1 MKKAIIKIYSLTGI
15 LMIAFCKLYA
25 QDEFKII
32 QSKIDEHLKSEVKND
47 DLTRLIAADWPR
59 QQKNGSWADINY
71 SSTIETAWPPL
82 LHLKR
87 LNYLTLGYVINE
99 NKYFN
104 NQEVLAGIISGLRY
118 WYAQN
123 PSSSN
128 WFQNDIA
135 IPTALGE
142 ILILLNHNKSQLPTA
157 LQDSLLQRM
166 QQGNI
171 YKSIG
176 ANKLDIA
183 THMLYRACITKDKAL
198 MNIALEQAFYP
209 VAFTSRQGLQYD
221 YSYLQHGPQLQI
233 ASYGEVFLKGEY
245 KVASW
250 VQGTVYALSADKLKI
265 LNNYLINTYLKT
277 IRGRYIDFNT
287 EGRGIARNDILD
299 KTSITEATVNNSL
312 IALAKKASPQNTVL
326 LNEAQDRINEIQHP
340 SYKILPSHTHFW
352 KADYTLHTRPAYS
365 FNVRSVS
372 RRTVRAEVGNNE
384 NLLGKFLP
392 DGSTNIQRSG
402 AEYFNIMP
410 IWEWDKVPGITSRD
424 YKEDQPFTIEWGERG
439 VHSFTG
445 GVSDSLYGATVYDF
459 DYNEVS
465 AKKAWFFFDKQ
476 VVCLGAGI
484 NSFAPQ
490 NIVTTINQSWLKGK
504 VFAYADE
511 KLSRVKSK
519 KSFNNANW
527 VWHDSIGYYF
537 PNSGELEI
545 RNQKQKGS
553 WSLINASRSKKEEE
567 GKVFKMWLNH
577 GLDPSNATYA
587 YVVTPGIS
595 KQEMSIDHQKEI
607 KILANTTTMQAVK
620 NEELQILQ
628 IVFYEAGTLTDQDF
642 TITVDQPCVVLVK
655 NVAAKN
661 PEIHLADPTQKLKN
675 LNISIFSKLMEKV
688 EKRLLYLPKEE
699 FAGSTVSY
707 TVNK

>member
-1 MKKAIIKIYSLTGI
+1 MRKAIIKIFTLIGVF
-15 LMIAFCKLYA
+15 MIAFCKLYG
-25 QDEFKII
+25 QDEFQII
-32 QSKIDEHLKSEVKND
+32 QSKIDDHLKAEVKND
-47 DLTRLIAADWPR
+47 LLTSSIAADWPR
-59 QQKNGSWADINY
+59 LQKEGSYADINY

-87 LNYLTLGYVINE
+87 LNYLTLAYVIKE

-104 NQEVLAGIISGLRY
+104 QQEVLAGIISGLRY

-135 IPTALGE
+135 VPTALGE
-142 ILILLNHNKSQLPTA
+142 ILILLNHNKINFPVF

-166 QQGNI
+166 QQGNV

-176 ANKLDIA
+176 ANKVDIA
-183 THMLYRACITKDKAL
+183 THMLYRACITKDKTL
-198 MNIALEQAFYP
+198 MATALEQAFYP
-209 VAFTSRQGLQYD
+209 ISFTSKQGLQYD

-250 VQGTVYALSADKLKI
+250 VQGTIFALSADKLKI
-265 LNNYLINTYLKT
+265 LNNYLINSYLKT

-287 EGRGIARNDILD
+287 EGRGISRNDILD
-299 KTSITEATVNNSL
+299 KKSITESSVNNSL
-312 IALAKKASPQNTVL
+312 LGLAKKASPENTGL
-326 LNEAQDRINEIQHP
+326 INEAQDRINQIKAP

-352 KADYTLHTRPAYS
+352 KADYTLHTRPTYS

-372 RRTVRAEVGNNE
+372 KRTVRAEVGNNE

-410 IWEWDKVPGITSRD
+410 IWEWDKIPGITSRD
-424 YKEDQPFTIEWGERG
+424 YQEDQPFTIEWGERG
-439 VHSFTG
+439 VGYFTG
-445 GVSDSLYGATVYDF
+445 GVSDSLYGASVYDF
-459 DYNEVS
+459 NYNEVT

-484 NSFAPQ
+484 NSFATQ

-504 VFAYADE
+504 VLAYADE

-519 KSFNNANW
+519 KSMNNPSW
-527 VWHDSIGYYF
+527 IWHDSIGYYF
-537 PNSGELEI
+537 PDSAQLQI
-545 RNQKQKGS
+545 TNQKQKGS
-553 WSLINASRSKKEEE
+553 WAKINANRSKEAIE
-567 GKVFKMWLNH
+567 GKVFKMWFNH
-577 GLDPSNATYA
+577 GVDPADATYA
-587 YVVTPGIS
+587 YIVRPGIS
-595 KQEMSIDHQKEI
+595 QQEMQIDKQQEI
-607 KILANTTTMQAVK
+607 KILANSKTLQAVK
-620 NEELQILQ
+620 NEALNILQ
-628 IVFYEAGTLTDQDF
+628 VVFYEAGVLSDEDI
-642 TITVDQPCVVLVK
+642 TIKVDQPCMVMVK
-655 NVAAKN
+655 NIDTKN
-661 PEIHLADPTQKLKN
+661 PEIHLADPTQKLKEV
-675 LNISIFSKLMEKV
+675 NISISSKIMKRED
-688 EKRLLYLPKEE
+688 KRLLVLPKDN
-699 FAGSTVSY
+699 FAGSTMSY
-707 TVNK
+707 IIN